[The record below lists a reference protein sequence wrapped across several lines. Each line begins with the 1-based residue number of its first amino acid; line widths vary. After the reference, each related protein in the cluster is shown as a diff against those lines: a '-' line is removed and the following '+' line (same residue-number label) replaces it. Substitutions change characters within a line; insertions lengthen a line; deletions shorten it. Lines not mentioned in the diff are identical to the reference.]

1 MKMNLNENENEF
13 FSFFHTFTFFEL
25 YFWILCPGPP
35 EINTELKN
43 QSVTYKTSLQFNCS
57 LSGFPTP
64 EILWTKDGENLGNNN
79 TLTINRV
86 SYGDAGQYTCSANNS
101 GGNSEVAFH
110 ITVTGKRWLNFG
122 SFSCSSHFLGVFSFF
137 SYFPLFELYFEI
149 LCPGPPEINTELKN
163 QSVAYNSSLKFICSL
178 SGFPTPEILWTK
190 DGVNRS
196 NNNTLT
202 IRQARFKDSGQY
214 ICSAKNSEGSKN
226 STFWIEV
233 AGGTVLI
240 YI

>member
-1 MKMNLNENENEF
+1 MLVNTHAALKTVKGKMKQLFILQSQVNVDLILFPSVALLIFWHF
-13 FSFFHTFTFFEL
+13 FFLFFFFHTFTFFEL

-110 ITVTGKRWLNFG
+110 ITVTGKRWHTFV
-122 SFSCSSHFLGVFSFF
+122 SFSCSSHFLGFF
-137 SYFPLFELYFEI
+137 FFLYSH
-149 LCPGPPEINTELKN
+149 L
-163 QSVAYNSSLKFICSL
+163 
-178 SGFPTPEILWTK
+178 
-190 DGVNRS
+190 
-196 NNNTLT
+196 
-202 IRQARFKDSGQY
+202 
-214 ICSAKNSEGSKN
+214 
-226 STFWIEV
+226 FWILLLNSLPRS
-233 AGGTVLI
+233 AWN
-240 YI
+240 